1 MKTLIRLG
9 CIATTLAAGIG
20 CTSSGSS
27 KPPQEQIDVV
37 SIRSEL
43 LQIAR
48 AEQTYLAM
56 HSSYGSLED
65 LQNEKLLADAPDR
78 RGYTFS
84 LSINGTDGF
93 VVTAAPAD
101 PGKTNWPTLTIDQT
115 QQVSEKPKAE

>member
-1 MKTLIRLG
+1 MTMKRLLANALAAV
-9 CIATTLAAGIG
+9 ITLASTACQTGNG
-20 CTSSGSS
+20 

-43 LQIAR
+43 LQIAK

-56 HSSYGSLED
+56 YSKYGTLEE
-65 LQNEKLLADAPDR
+65 LQMEKLLVDAPDR
-78 RGYTFS
+78 RGFTFT
-84 LSINGTDGF
+84 LSISGTDGF

-115 QQVSEKPKAE
+115 SQITEKQ